1 MLILNNSKIQ
11 YKDNT
16 SMFYF
21 LIRSENINFPYP
33 DSAQKLQTPLR
44 QLLLIVAQSFLKNSL
59 PQMR

>member
-21 LIRSENINFPYP
+21 LIRSENINFPYL
-33 DSAQKLQTPLR
+33 DSAQKLPTPLR
-44 QLLLIVAQSFLKNSL
+44 
-59 PQMR
+59 